1 MTPSTDV
8 PHITSHSTPMLH
20 DVEHGGHLYHT
31 SALRPIIERIRVV
44 IKKIRQKVA
53 GSWKE
58 CEADLHQTG

>member
-1 MTPSTDV
+1 
-8 PHITSHSTPMLH
+8 MLH